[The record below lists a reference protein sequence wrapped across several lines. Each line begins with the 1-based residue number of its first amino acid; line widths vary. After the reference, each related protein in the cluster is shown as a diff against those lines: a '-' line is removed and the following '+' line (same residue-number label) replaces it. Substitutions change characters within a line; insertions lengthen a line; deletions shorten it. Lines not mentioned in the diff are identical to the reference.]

1 MKNFLLTI
9 VIVLAVLSCKSKQ
22 TGFYTQKSKT
32 FVDTLLVVDSLSFL
46 QRGSFGR
53 LTTETAQSAV
63 KEYFDK
69 LGYYKTED
77 SASVDWENDILICA
91 SFDTLYH
98 VHLNADKYVDGLVT
112 YYDIPCFSSSH
123 CYQPHLAI
131 VTFIDGK
138 YRLISRDLL
147 PDNYTIDSITQ
158 DRKFTYIHGNVYD
171 CGEHEFTRGFRA
183 RIRRD

>member
-1 MKNFLLTI
+1 MKNFLPVIIIALTI
-9 VIVLAVLSCKSKQ
+9 FSCKSRQINLSHQ
-22 TGFYTQKSKT
+22 TNGAFL
-32 FVDTLLVVDSLSFL
+32 DTLLVADSLNFL
-46 QRGSFGR
+46 QSDKFSGLFDA
-53 LTTETAQSAV
+53 TAQTAI

-77 SASVDWENDILICA
+77 SASVDWENDILLCA
-91 SFDTLYH
+91 SFDTLYRL
-98 VHLNADKYVDGLVT
+98 HLNADKYIDGLVM
-112 YYDIPCFSSSH
+112 YYDMPCFSSGH

-138 YRLISRDLL
+138 YRLISRDIL

-158 DRKFTYIHGNVYD
+158 DRKFTYIYGNVYD

-183 RIRRD
+183 RIKQD